1 MWACHVIEQGHVQRD
16 ITANPKRFTKLN
28 NTSAC
33 TSACT
38 IPVQALVT
46 IPVTIPV
53 PTCRPVSMTGR
64 RARCPVRHLSGSL
77 LTGSMACSGHAAIIE
92 PVARVV

>member
-1 MWACHVIEQGHVQRD
+1 VACHVIEQGHVQRD

-28 NTSAC
+28 NTHR
-33 TSACT
+33 
-38 IPVQALVT
+38 
-46 IPVTIPV
+46 PVT
-53 PTCRPVSMTGR
+53 MTGR